1 MKEKTL
7 KCRISLAIPESVE
20 YDGLEWF
27 NGKKIATSYPNILRK
42 FAKEKNLNI
51 DIHTIQGS
59 VEIAPEEIGTIKDIS
74 RLNENGFIKPLSL
87 KELIKLESE
96 MKQPKKINKE
106 EEK

>member
-1 MKEKTL
+1 MKL
-7 KCRISLAIPESVE
+7 
-20 YDGLEWF
+20 
-27 NGKKIATSYPNILRK
+27 
-42 FAKEKNLNI
+42 
-51 DIHTIQGS
+51 TIQRDFVLNG
-59 VEIAPEEIGTIKDIS
+59 VYYFENDEIEPNKIGTIKDIA

>member
-1 MKEKTL
+1 MKL
-7 KCRISLAIPESVE
+7 IIQRDFVLNGE
-20 YDGLEWF
+20 YYFENDE
-27 NGKKIATSYPNILRK
+27 IEPNK
-42 FAKEKNLNI
+42 
-51 DIHTIQGS
+51 
-59 VEIAPEEIGTIKDIS
+59 IGTIEDIS

>member
-1 MKEKTL
+1 MKL
-7 KCRISLAIPESVE
+7 IAQRDFILNGE
-20 YDGLEWF
+20 YYFENDE
-27 NGKKIATSYPNILRK
+27 IEPNK
-42 FAKEKNLNI
+42 
-51 DIHTIQGS
+51 
-59 VEIAPEEIGTIKDIS
+59 IGTIQDIA